1 MEPGPSLGQV
11 AVLGGGLAGL
21 LTAHVL
27 TRYAT
32 GVTVVER
39 DRYPV
44 GPEPRPGVPQSRHT
58 HVLLASGIQA
68 VRELLP
74 GFVAELTDAGAP
86 ALSVP
91 ADVGV
96 WQAGQWVSRR
106 NPSAPVMTP
115 SRPLLDHLVRKR
127 VLAEPRIR
135 LMSATEA
142 TGLLGGPDRVTGVT
156 IRARGARVDDEL
168 AADLVIDATGRSSH
182 TSAWLARL
190 GAAEPAEEV
199 LDAGRGY
206 ATGVCQL
213 DGRIGDL
220 GGFYIVPDAGQ
231 PLGAIIL
238 PAEDNRWLV
247 TLSGPRGQAPPT
259 DPAGFVDFA
268 RNLPHDAPHKWLS
281 TARLIGRPVGYRRTA
296 NRRRRYDR
304 AAPAGLL
311 VVGDAVCALNPVYG
325 QGMSVAAMNA
335 VFLDHALSGAKR
347 TPSAHE
353 LQQAVRRS
361 SQWAWEVATSADS
374 PMPGAVGNALR
385 TGPLDRLV
393 DRYVARVRER
403 VPGDPVVCRAFRD
416 VLFLL
421 APPRSLLTAPQVV
434 LRSLLR
440 APTPTPPDLP
450 TP

>member
-1 MEPGPSLGQV
+1 M
-11 AVLGGGLAGL
+11 AVLGGGIAGL
-21 LTAHVL
+21 LTANVL
-27 TRYAT
+27 ARYAT
-32 GVTVVER
+32 EVTVVER
-39 DRYPV
+39 DQCPDA
-44 GPEPRPGVPQSRHT
+44 PEPRAGVPQSRHT

-68 VRELLP
+68 LHQLLP

-86 ALSVP
+86 TLSVP

-96 WQAGQWVSRR
+96 WQSGQWVSRR

-127 VLAEPRIR
+127 VLAEPRVR
-135 LMSATEA
+135 MVPSTEA
-142 TGLLGGPDRVTGVT
+142 TGLLGGPHQITGVT
-156 IRARGARVDDEL
+156 IRGRAAGRRGEQEL
-168 AADLVIDATGRSSH
+168 AADLVVDATGRGSR
-182 TSAWLARL
+182 TPQWLARL
-190 GAAEPAEEV
+190 GAAEPADEL
-199 LDAGRGY
+199 LDAGRAY
-206 ATGVCQL
+206 ATGVFHV
-213 DGRIGDL
+213 DDRTSAGDI

-238 PAEDNRWLV
+238 PAEDDRWMV

-259 DPAGFVDFA
+259 DPAGFVDYA

-281 TARLIGRPVGYRRTA
+281 TARPLGRPVGYRHTA

-304 AAPAGLL
+304 ARAGLL

-325 QGMSVAAMNA
+325 QGMSVAAQNA
-335 VFLDHALSGAKR
+335 VFLDRVLAGAAR

-353 LQQAVRRS
+353 LQQAILRS
-361 SQWAWEVATSADS
+361 SQWAWEVATGADS

-385 TGPLDRLV
+385 NGPLDRLA
-393 DRYVARVRER
+393 DWYLGRVRDR
-403 VPGDPVVCRAFRD
+403 VPGDPVVCKAFRD

-421 APPRSLLTAPQVV
+421 APPRSLLTSPEVV